1 MAGLNPLPPS
11 HVHSTS
17 RLTHAQAHTFLSSFL
32 SQTEIDAS
40 YRPDSTLTERG
51 PQAVSTGSNPNLTL
65 HHLKRILQGIEGK
78 RIISKLELDP
88 DPDVSNPDPEPPSST
103 SAFASAA
110 ADLVPDQQAAG
121 TSTSARPAKRAY
133 DGHDG
138 PDTTTTTTT
147 RSRKNAKANAT
158 RQVYEVTDPQAG
170 PADDGDGQ
178 PAIATATGAADT
190 DEWQDKETYAL
201 AQTEGILDLT
211 AEDRH
216 PGADLDQPADE
227 AEEEDLVNIEIE
239 GDEPAATSI
248 KDKDERKRL
257 KKMRRKEEKTKTAD
271 VKRKKATKD

>member
-17 RLTHAQAHTFLSSFL
+17 RLTHAQAHNFLSSFL
-32 SQTEIDAS
+32 TQTEIDAS

-78 RIISKLELDP
+78 RIISNLNTDLDLNPEL
-88 DPDVSNPDPEPPSST
+88 PPSST
-103 SAFASAA
+103 SADGLDESQ
-110 ADLVPDQQAAG
+110 PQSS
-121 TSTSARPAKRAY
+121 TSTRRAAKRAY
-133 DGHDG
+133 DGG
-138 PDTTTTTTT
+138 PDTT
-147 RSRKNAKANAT
+147 SRKNSKATT

-170 PADDGDGQ
+170 PADDSDG
-178 PAIATATGAADT
+178 PAIAAPTAAADL

-201 AQTEGILDLT
+201 AQTEGNLDLT

-216 PGADLDQPADE
+216 PGADLDQPANE

-239 GDEPAATSI
+239 GDERTSK

-257 KKMRRKEEKTKTAD
+257 KKMRRKEEKSKNAD

>member
-1 MAGLNPLPPS
+1 MPVSLGLSMGGDILR
-11 HVHSTS
+11 TS

-88 DPDVSNPDPEPPSST
+88 DPDVNPDSDELLSST

-110 ADLVPDQQAAG
+110 AADLGPDQQAAG
-121 TSTSARPAKRAY
+121 TSTSARPAKRPY
-133 DGHDG
+133 DGHGG
-138 PDTTTTTTT
+138 PDTTT

-170 PADDGDGQ
+170 PADDGDAQ
-178 PAIATATGAADT
+178 PAIATATAAADT

-216 PGADLDQPADE
+216 PGADLDQPANE

-248 KDKDERKRL
+248 TDKDERKRL
-257 KKMRRKEEKTKTAD
+257 KKMRRKEEKTKNAD

>member
-11 HVHSTS
+11 HVHSIS

-88 DPDVSNPDPEPPSST
+88 DPDVSNPDPELPSSA
-103 SAFASAA
+103 SASAA
-110 ADLVPDQQAAG
+110 AGHDIDQQAAS
-121 TSTSARPAKRAY
+121 TSTRPAKRPY

-138 PDTTTTTTT
+138 PDITTT
-147 RSRKNAKANAT
+147 RSRKNANANAT

-178 PAIATATGAADT
+178 PAIATAAAAADT

-216 PGADLDQPADE
+216 PGADLDQPANE
-227 AEEEDLVNIEIE
+227 AEEEDLVNIQIE

-257 KKMRRKEEKTKTAD
+257 KKMRRKEEKTKNAD